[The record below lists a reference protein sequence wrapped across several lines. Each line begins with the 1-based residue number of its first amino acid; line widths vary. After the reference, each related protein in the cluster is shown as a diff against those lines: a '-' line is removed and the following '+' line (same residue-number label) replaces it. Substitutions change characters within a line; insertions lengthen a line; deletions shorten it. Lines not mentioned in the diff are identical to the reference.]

1 MGFRY
6 LGNKK
11 RLADWIVAVASEH
24 IPAGAVVADPMCGT
38 ATVSRAFADAG
49 FRVIASDE
57 LRFPVVHAKARLLSH
72 DCCDFS
78 MAGGSLKSAVAELN
92 ALSEMRGFFWQEYSA
107 DGTPRN
113 GAKPRA
119 YLTGSNAAK
128 IDAMRAQVR
137 SWQAA
142 GMDQE
147 ATDLLL
153 HQLILAVNSVAN
165 IAGTYGYYR
174 SSWST
179 ASLAP
184 ITLQPAASSPLFEA
198 VHEVRQGRVEDIA
211 PQLEA
216 TLCYLDPPY
225 TKRQYGGNYHLL
237 ETLARQ
243 DEPEPV
249 GEGGLRDWYPQSS
262 DFCSK
267 RRVRAALTE
276 TIKGLHSPYVALSY
290 SEDALVP
297 PDEMWDLLS
306 PFGRLRREEVAL
318 PRFRSN
324 DGRSNKGGEV
334 MEHLYIL
341 ERQ

>member
-11 RLADWIVAVASEH
+11 RLADWIVAVASEYMS
-24 IPAGAVVADPMCGT
+24 AGAVVADPMCGT

-57 LRFPVVHAKARLLSH
+57 LRFPVVHAKARLLPGNR
-72 DCCDFS
+72 CNFS
-78 MAGGSLKSAVAELN
+78 MAGGSLESAIAELN
-92 ALSEMRGFFWQEYSA
+92 ALSGMQGFFWQEYSA

-128 IDAMRAQVR
+128 VDAMRAHIR
-137 SWQAA
+137 RWQAA

-147 ATDLLL
+147 AADLLL

-174 SSWST
+174 SSWSA

-184 ITLQPAASSPLFEA
+184 IVLQLPVDPPMFETT
-198 VHEVRQGRVEDIA
+198 HQVRQGRVEDIA
-211 PQLEA
+211 PQLDA

-237 ETLARQ
+237 ETIARQ

-267 RRVRAALTE
+267 RRVRAAVAE
-276 TIKGLHSPYVALSY
+276 TVGRLQAPLVAISY

-306 PFGRLRREEVAL
+306 DFGRLRREEVAL

-324 DGRSNKGGEV
+324 DGKSNKGGEV